1 MEYSFFILILLIVI
15 WINLHTKI
23 SKSESKTE
31 DLIKEIGMLR
41 KLLESKSSDSK
52 EVELKSREVVKQNI
66 IPQPERE
73 TVPEKVYSDT
83 EEYHIPILSV
93 EERESDPKQEILKSV
108 ESVDLAEPT
117 GTVEAVKPVEPVRL
131 QRVKKPI
138 NYEKYIGENLF
149 GKIGILV
156 LVVGMGLFVKYAIDQ
171 DWINEVLRTI
181 LGFSVGFGLLLI
193 GGKLKDRYRTFSSL
207 LVGGAFAIFYVTV
220 AMAYHYYGLFS
231 QPVAF
236 ILLVLFTGLM
246 STLSMIYNRRELA
259 IIALLGGFI
268 APFLVSDGTGSYAV
282 LFTYVMI
289 LDLGMFGLSM
299 YRKWGELPVLCFV
312 LTWLVMGGYVYP
324 TDLDLL
330 GITGLTH
337 LLCFSTAFYLIFL
350 LSVASIVR
358 INERRVN
365 QYMLGVIGL
374 NNFIFLF
381 FALWFLNDMGLGRNY
396 NGIITLFVAVVN
408 FILFFWVKRKGEHFT
423 FLLHTLL
430 GIAITFISITIPI
443 QLEGTFI
450 TLFWASEMMII
461 LWFYSRFRLGIYK
474 VFAIILPVLTLG
486 SYGLDLIMLCL
497 STIRLTEN
505 QLFVNGVFATGI
517 FTGLS
522 YWIDGWLLRKVNLSG
537 KTPFLVGCVI
547 LYVAFVFDLYQY
559 VDPLLLSV
567 SYIELFTVAA
577 LFAAIGILGR
587 KFFPVSKGAGWYG
600 FLLGLSLIFFVS
612 VSAWVEGEGTS
623 VEYVILWVSLFLLAA
638 HIYTLGWYYYETFD
652 VRSKKSNGMT
662 IYLCLLATILLA
674 VGTNNLL
681 NQSSLPDELSA
692 GFSISLSIAGF
703 VQMAVGMRKH
713 LKIVRMISLATFSI
727 VLLKLVMVDLWLLP
741 TIGKVVVFIMLGVIL
756 LVLSFLY
763 QKLKTALFDN
773 DL

>member
-31 DLIKEIGMLR
+31 DLIKEIGVLR
-41 KLLESKSSDSK
+41 KLLESKPSDAK
-52 EVELKSREVVKQNI
+52 DVELTSREVVNQNVI
-66 IPQPERE
+66 SQPERV
-73 TVPEKVYSDT
+73 TVPEKEYAHT

-93 EERESDPKQEILKSV
+93 EERESDPKQEILTSAESIEQV
-108 ESVDLAEPT
+108 EPLETIEP
-117 GTVEAVKPVEPVRL
+117 VKPVEPVRL

-181 LGFSVGFGLLLI
+181 LGFGVGLGLLLV

-231 QPVAF
+231 QSVAF
-236 ILLVLFTGLM
+236 VLLVLITGLM

-259 IIALLGGFI
+259 IIALLGGFV

-312 LTWLVMGGYVYP
+312 LTWLVMGGYAYAS
-324 TDLDLL
+324 DLEML
-330 GITGLTH
+330 GNTGLTH

-358 INERRVN
+358 INERKVN

-381 FALWFLNDMGLGRNY
+381 FALWFLNDMGLERNY

-408 FILFFWVKRKGEHFT
+408 FILFFCVKRKGEHFT

-430 GIAITFISITIPI
+430 GIAITFISVTIPI

-474 VFAIILPVLTLG
+474 VFAIILPILTLG
-486 SYGLDLIMLCL
+486 SYGLDLIILCL
-497 STIRLTEN
+497 SSIRLSEN

-522 YWIDGWLLRKVNLSG
+522 YWVDGWLLRKVNLSG
-537 KTPFLVGCVI
+537 KKPFLVGCVI
-547 LYVAFVFDLYQY
+547 LYIAFVFDLYQY

-567 SYIELFTVAA
+567 SYIELFTVAV

-587 KFFPVSKGAGWYG
+587 KFFPVFKGAGWYG
-600 FLLGLSLIFFVS
+600 FLLGLSLVFFVS
-612 VSAWVEGEGTS
+612 VSTWVGGEGTS
-623 VEYVILWVSLFLLAA
+623 GEYVILWVSLFLLAG
-638 HIYTLGWYYYETFD
+638 HIYTLGWYYYESFD
-652 VRSKKSNGMT
+652 VRDKKSNGMT
-662 IYLCLLATILLA
+662 VYLCLLATALLA

-713 LKIVRMISLATFSI
+713 LKIVRMISLATFSV

-763 QKLKTALFDN
+763 QKLKAALFDN